1 MIHRP
6 TAKENAKRFASVIQA
21 LHACETACA
30 YCATECGRNG
40 HAEAMGRCVSL
51 CTDCA
56 KFCALARD
64 FLERNSEFAEL
75 LLEDCAEICQQT
87 MEECAHHAEGHC
99 RKCAEACEQC
109 KKACLEV
116 AGAAPLS
123 AAQQKELL
131 AAL

>member
-1 MIHRP
+1 R
-6 TAKENAKRFASVIQA
+6 
-21 LHACETACA
+21 
-30 YCATECGRNG
+30 
-40 HAEAMGRCVSL
+40 
-51 CTDCA
+51 
-56 KFCALARD
+56 FCALARD

-87 MEECAHHAEGHC
+87 MEECVHHAEGHC